1 MTSTITN
8 CVIYMAVARVTTDTF
23 KKEVLDEKGVV
34 FVDFYADWCGP
45 CKMTSPIVEELAHEM
60 KDVKFVEVDVDANQE
75 LAAQYSV
82 FSIPTF
88 LIFKNGTVANQF
100 VGAMGK
106 EKFVEEIKKVTH
118 S

>member
-1 MTSTITN
+1 MGLIKSN
-8 CVIYMAVARVTTDTF
+8 QENFQKD
-23 KKEVLDEKGVV
+23 VLDKKGLV

-45 CKMTSPIVEELAHEM
+45 CRMTGPIIEELANEL
-60 KDVKFVEVDVDANQE
+60 KDIFFVKVNVDENPQLTSE
-75 LAAQYSV
+75 YQV

-88 LIFKNGTVANQF
+88 IIFKDGKTVHQF

-106 EKFVEEIKKVTH
+106 EGFLAEIEKAKN

>member
-1 MTSTITN
+1 MSNTQSINTADFQN
-8 CVIYMAVARVTTDTF
+8 
-23 KKEVLDEKGVV
+23 EVLNHKGNV

-45 CKMTSPIVEELAHEM
+45 CKMTEPIINELSVEM
-60 KDVKFVEVDVDANQE
+60 KDVKFVKVDVDKNPD

-88 LIFKNGTVANQF
+88 IVFKDGKPVNQF

-106 EKFVEEIKKVTH
+106 ESFVNEINRAKQ
-118 S
+118 